1 MDQGEGNFIP
11 AARNRGGGA
20 FSFGE
25 SQLESGWFAGVGDLV
40 FLSVLLLCVLRDR
53 EVCGLQLQVFRAVV
67 ICLLFD
73 AFSAE
78 TMKMSGKSLVS
89 RHQLCSESSQMR
101 PLFPCKFSS
110 LKPVLAGLLA
120 ALFVGM
126 LLIGA
131 SERLH
136 LQLHADDE
144 GHGHA
149 PCAVCAIVKGQVDAP
164 TVTVS
169 EVFASLSV
177 AWTLPLPQAVT
188 PVAVDLSTAPN
199 RGPPASVSSQS

>member
-1 MDQGEGNFIP
+1 
-11 AARNRGGGA
+11 
-20 FSFGE
+20 
-25 SQLESGWFAGVGDLV
+25 
-40 FLSVLLLCVLRDR
+40 
-53 EVCGLQLQVFRAVV
+53 
-67 ICLLFD
+67 
-73 AFSAE
+73 
-78 TMKMSGKSLVS
+78 MKMSGKSLVP
-89 RHQLCSESSQMR
+89 RHWLCSESPQMR
-101 PLFPCKFSS
+101 PSS
-110 LKPVLAGLLA
+110 QWKLGSLRPVLAGLLA

-126 LLIGA
+126 MLIGA

-169 EVFASLSV
+169 EVFASMSV
-177 AWTLPLPQAVT
+177 AWTLPTVQTIAPA
-188 PVAVDLSTAPN
+188 AIDLSVAPS